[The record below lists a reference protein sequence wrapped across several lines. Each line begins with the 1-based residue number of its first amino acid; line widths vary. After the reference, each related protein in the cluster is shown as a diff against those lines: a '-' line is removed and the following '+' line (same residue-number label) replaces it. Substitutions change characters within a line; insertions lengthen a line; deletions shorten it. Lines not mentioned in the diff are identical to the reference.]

1 MNYEKPEVK
10 LQKFSADA
18 FLGDDLL
25 SALEHE
31 GMGGGTSTTDE
42 TNLGDIG
49 YEILNNIFNNP

>member
-1 MNYEKPEVK
+1 MNYIKPELK
-10 LQKFSADA
+10 LQRFTADA

-31 GMGGGTSTTDE
+31 GMGGGTDNPDD

-49 YEILNNIFNNP
+49 YEILNNIFNNT

>member
-10 LQKFSADA
+10 IQKFSADA

-31 GMGGGTSTTDE
+31 GLGGGDNPDD

-49 YEILNNIFNNP
+49 YEILNNIFNNNP